1 MPSLFDQIID
11 TLAQLR
17 AARRHA
23 HPDQPRSLT
32 RVEALEDNLNRLLD
46 RVPRT
51 AGATPAPPT
60 RGGWR

>member
-23 HPDQPRSLT
+23 HPDRPRSLT

-51 AGATPAPPT
+51 VEAPAHPT